1 MREFDLE
8 TTSRHVEKVREARST
23 MRTLAREL
31 LPQPTAALPHED
43 EVLAALRPMR
53 ESAAG
58 KGRNY
63 RPLVER
69 GRSAGSGALQALSQN
84 VDDEPK
90 GLG

>member
-1 MREFDLE
+1 
-8 TTSRHVEKVREARST
+8 
-23 MRTLAREL
+23 MRTLARGL
-31 LPQPTAALPHED
+31 PPQPTAALPHED

-58 KGRNY
+58 KGRHY

-69 GRSAGSGALQALSQN
+69 RWSAGSGAQQARLQN
-84 VDDEPK
+84 VDDGPK